1 MPINPKPINEKENVS
16 PSSKEISFLLSPPVY
31 TFDDIIISSSTK
43 EEIDNALALVQY
55 ESLIYDTWNLRSVIK
70 RKRGMS
76 VNLFGPSGA
85 GKTMAA
91 HAIAN
96 ELDLKILIVDYSEIE
111 SKYVGETAKNLVKMF
126 NFAEDH
132 NALILFDEA
141 DALLSKRV
149 TMMNSAA
156 DVSVNQ
162 TRNVLLKILD
172 TYQLPI
178 VFTTNFIENFDSA
191 FYRRITQHI
200 RFDYPDYEM
209 RQKLWEHY
217 LVKELPITGDRSEV
231 INAISSQ
238 DSITGADI
246 ANIVLSLAVK
256 LARKKIDSIST
267 DSLNG
272 ALTALK
278 EFKNATNSYQIIT
291 RKITEQEAQDV
302 LKRRI

>member
-1 MPINPKPINEKENVS
+1 
-16 PSSKEISFLLSPPVY
+16 
-31 TFDDIIISSSTK
+31 
-43 EEIDNALALVQY
+43 
-55 ESLIYDTWNLRSVIK
+55 
-70 RKRGMS
+70 MS

-96 ELDLKILIVDYSEIE
+96 ELNLKILIVDYSEIE

-126 NFAEDH
+126 NFAGDH

-291 RKITEQEAQDV
+291 RKVTEQEAQDV

>member
-16 PSSKEISFLLSPPVY
+16 PASKEISFLLSPPVY

-70 RKRGMS
+70 RKREMS

-149 TMMNSAA
+149 TMMNSAT

-162 TRNVLLKILD
+162 TRDVLVKILD